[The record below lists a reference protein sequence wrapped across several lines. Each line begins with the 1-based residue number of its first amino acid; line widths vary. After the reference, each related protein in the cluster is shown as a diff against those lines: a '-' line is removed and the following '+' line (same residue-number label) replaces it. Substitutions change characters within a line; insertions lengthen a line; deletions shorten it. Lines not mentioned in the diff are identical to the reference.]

1 MRRRTVSQTKTQ
13 LAKAQGDLK
22 TASQNLASTVTEKD
36 QLTSRLSGVQT
47 DLEKTKA
54 QVAQLTND
62 RTSLEGQISQL
73 TADLQAKTQELE
85 QKSTP
90 GSASPAEGGTDQQ
103 AQVAEQQTLISKLQG
118 DLDSARFQLATL
130 QKEKEDRMQQKMRN
144 GLSGRVLA
152 VNPAWNFVVLS
163 LGDKNGVVNNAELLV
178 KRGSQYHRQGSR
190 DFRRAIHIDRGHRRE
205 QRSARDDDFSWRQRH
220 LPSGRPIVHAL
231 DFPDIVRASWPFGS
245 SAVRKTKSGAL
256 PRKQEALFPGTGRQ
270 SWEGPG
276 MIGTQIQGTQ

>member
-1 MRRRTVSQTKTQ
+1 MGKFLVILAILLTAISAGLGYLNQVKFAQVKQRAVDAEMTVSQTKAQ
-13 LAKAQGDLK
+13 LTKAQGDLK

-62 RTSLEGQISQL
+62 RTSLEAQISQL
-73 TADLQAKTQELE
+73 TTDLQAKTQELE
-85 QKSTP
+85 QKATP
-90 GSASPAEGGTDQQ
+90 GSAIPAEGGTDQQ
-103 AQVAEQQTLISKLQG
+103 AQIAEQQTLISKLQG

-178 KRGSQYHRQGSR
+178 KRGSQYIGKVRVTSV
-190 DFRRAIHIDRGHRRE
+190 E
-205 QRSARDDDFSWRQRH
+205 
-220 LPSGRPIVHAL
+220 PSTSIA
-231 DFPDIVRASWPFGS
+231 DIVANSVP
-245 SAVRKTKSGAL
+245 
-256 PRKQEALFPGTGRQ
+256 
-270 SWEGPG
+270 
-276 MIGTQIQGTQ
+276 QGTAISPGDNVIYQSVGQ

>member
-1 MRRRTVSQTKTQ
+1 MGKFLVILAILLTAVSAVLGYLNQVKFSEVKKRAADAETSVSQTKTQ

-22 TASQNLASTVTEKD
+22 TASQNLASTVSEKD

-103 AQVAEQQTLISKLQG
+103 AQAAEQQTLISKLQG

-130 QKEKEDRMQQKMRN
+130 QKEKENRMQQKMRN

-178 KRGSQYHRQGSR
+178 KRGSQYIGKVRVTSV
-190 DFRRAIHIDRGHRRE
+190 E
-205 QRSARDDDFSWRQRH
+205 
-220 LPSGRPIVHAL
+220 PSTSIA
-231 DFPDIVRASWPFGS
+231 DIVANSVPQ
-245 SAVRKTKSGAL
+245 GA
-256 PRKQEALFPGTGRQ
+256 AISPGDNVIFQ
-270 SWEGPG
+270 SVD
-276 MIGTQIQGTQ
+276 Q

>member
-1 MRRRTVSQTKTQ
+1 MGKFLVILAILLTAVSAVLGYLNQVKFSEVKKRAADAETSVSQTKTQ

-22 TASQNLASTVTEKD
+22 TASQNLASTVSEKD

-54 QVAQLTND
+54 QVGQLTND

-103 AQVAEQQTLISKLQG
+103 AQAAEQQTLISKLQG

-130 QKEKEDRMQQKMRN
+130 QKEKENRMQQKMRN

-178 KRGSQYHRQGSR
+178 KRGSQYIGKVRVTSV
-190 DFRRAIHIDRGHRRE
+190 E
-205 QRSARDDDFSWRQRH
+205 
-220 LPSGRPIVHAL
+220 PSTSIA
-231 DFPDIVRASWPFGS
+231 DIVANSVPQ
-245 SAVRKTKSGAL
+245 GA
-256 PRKQEALFPGTGRQ
+256 AISPGDNVIFQ
-270 SWEGPG
+270 SVD
-276 MIGTQIQGTQ
+276 Q

>member
-1 MRRRTVSQTKTQ
+1 MGKFFVILAILLTAVSAVLGYLNQAKFAEVKQRAADAETTVSQTKSQ
-13 LAKAQGDLK
+13 LAKAQGELK
-22 TASQNLASTVTEKD
+22 TASQNLASTVSEKD

-47 DLEKTKA
+47 DLEKTTA
-54 QVAQLTND
+54 QVAQLAND

-85 QKSTP
+85 QKNTP
-90 GSASPAEGGTDQQ
+90 SSASPAEGGTDQQ

-118 DLDSARFQLATL
+118 DLDSARSQLATL

-178 KRGSQYHRQGSR
+178 KRGSQFIGKVRVTSV
-190 DFRRAIHIDRGHRRE
+190 E
-205 QRSARDDDFSWRQRH
+205 
-220 LPSGRPIVHAL
+220 PSTSIA
-231 DFPDIVRASWPFGS
+231 DIVGNSVP
-245 SAVRKTKSGAL
+245 
-256 PRKQEALFPGTGRQ
+256 
-270 SWEGPG
+270 
-276 MIGTQIQGTQ
+276 QGTTISPGDNVIYQAVDQ

>member
-1 MRRRTVSQTKTQ
+1 MGKFLVILAILLTAISAGLGYLNQVKFAQVKQRAVDAETTVSQTKAQ
-13 LAKAQGDLK
+13 LTKAQGDLK

-54 QVAQLTND
+54 QMAQLTND
-62 RTSLEGQISQL
+62 RTSLEAQISQL
-73 TADLQAKTQELE
+73 TADLQAKAQELE
-85 QKSTP
+85 QKTTP
-90 GSASPAEGGTDQQ
+90 GAANPAESGTDQQ
-103 AQVAEQQTLISKLQG
+103 AQLAEQQTLISKLQG

-178 KRGSQYHRQGSR
+178 KRGSQYIGKVRVTSV
-190 DFRRAIHIDRGHRRE
+190 E
-205 QRSARDDDFSWRQRH
+205 
-220 LPSGRPIVHAL
+220 PSTSIA
-231 DFPDIVRASWPFGS
+231 DIVANSVP
-245 SAVRKTKSGAL
+245 
-256 PRKQEALFPGTGRQ
+256 
-270 SWEGPG
+270 
-276 MIGTQIQGTQ
+276 QGTAISPGDNVIYQSVGQ

>member
-1 MRRRTVSQTKTQ
+1 MGKFLVILAILLTAVSAVLGYLNQVKFVEVKQRAADAETTVSQTKAQ

-62 RTSLEGQISQL
+62 RTSLEAQISQL

-85 QKSTP
+85 QKTTP
-90 GSASPAEGGTDQQ
+90 GAASPAEGGTDQQ
-103 AQVAEQQTLISKLQG
+103 AQIAEQQTLISKLQG

-130 QKEKEDRMQQKMRN
+130 QKEKEDRMHQKMRN

-178 KRGSQYHRQGSR
+178 KRGSQYIGKVRVTSV
-190 DFRRAIHIDRGHRRE
+190 E
-205 QRSARDDDFSWRQRH
+205 
-220 LPSGRPIVHAL
+220 PSTSIA
-231 DFPDIVRASWPFGS
+231 DIVANSVP
-245 SAVRKTKSGAL
+245 
-256 PRKQEALFPGTGRQ
+256 
-270 SWEGPG
+270 
-276 MIGTQIQGTQ
+276 QGTTISPGDNVIYQSVDQ